1 MFSATPMAA
10 TASSHSQPV
19 NAMPASPTTTPTE
32 VQTSVTRCRAS
43 ASTAI
48 DRCTLA
54 TPNITQANSPVGG
67 ARAQAHL
74 KLVFDSTLSRI
85 HMCHEMMIA
94 GVEQKFDEHLRLAD
108 EPSQARIKRHLADFI
123 QFIG

>member
-1 MFSATPMAA
+1 M
-10 TASSHSQPV
+10 
-19 NAMPASPTTTPTE
+19 
-32 VQTSVTRCRAS
+32 
-43 ASTAI
+43 
-48 DRCTLA
+48 
-54 TPNITQANSPVGG
+54 GG

-94 GVEQKFDEHLRLAD
+94 AVEQKFDEHLSLVD
-108 EPSQARIKRHLADFI
+108 EPSQVRIKRHLADFI